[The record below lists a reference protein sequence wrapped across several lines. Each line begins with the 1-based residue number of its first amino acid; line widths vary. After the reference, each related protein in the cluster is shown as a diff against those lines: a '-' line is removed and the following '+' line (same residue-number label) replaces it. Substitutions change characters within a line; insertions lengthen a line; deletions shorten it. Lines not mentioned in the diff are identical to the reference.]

1 MLPIILLTLV
11 SLVLGGRAPYLG
23 GDLEPLLEETKR
35 SGITQVPKPVTAQQ
49 KENYQR
55 YNTKFTEIAKA
66 YAEGYKAAIK
76 AVQAR
81 ALIAQKRLYQN
92 HLAAQINARSTI
104 PETPT
109 TSSENVKENTGAF
122 NLPVPNEVTVN
133 GMEKSGIPHAEPTTA
148 TSDHKVVQR
157 SVNPV
162 GFANGPVN
170 LISDAE
176 RKKISQLNFAA
187 RHRNFY
193 LDRIGGSRGL
203 VYKKHR
209 KRRSAKVGQT
219 PDISRQRRSRMPYL
233 GQNLDALG
241 VIRATPN
248 WDEAPQKKENMPAK
262 PSPQQIHQQSGL
274 QVASFQ
280 QPQQQIQNGNPS
292 SFAVRNGIAK
302 PTALQFQQLQQRNSV
317 PGFNPYNQMSMYP
330 QYPYPNNAGLQQEHT
345 SVEKIDEQ
353 PGVERS
359 KKSASPEPDVAAL
372 NYAAR
377 HRNVYLDSVSGDPY
391 SGGSSVLS
399 RQNIIYKKH

>member
-157 SVNPV
+157 SVNP
-162 GFANGPVN
+162 
-170 LISDAE
+170 
-176 RKKISQLNFAA
+176 QLNFAA

>member
-11 SLVLGGRAPYLG
+11 SLVLG
-23 GDLEPLLEETKR
+23 
-35 SGITQVPKPVTAQQ
+35 VPKPVTAQQ